1 MRLSFMRLIGLSC
14 LVTLMIGISGCTPTS
29 NGPATAPNTGNS
41 SPNAN
46 SAAAPAARSGDEIS
60 LLEAA
65 IKGDTAS
72 VKGLLDKGVNP
83 NTKDDDGRTP
93 LTEAASYGHTEIVKL
108 LISKGGNLWAKK
120 KDGQTPMS
128 LAGSHAEVVQL
139 IKHNM
144 DLLDAA
150 RNGDNKAVQTLL
162 DNGAYVNVRDAEG
175 RTPLTEAAW
184 ENRVDT
190 VKLLLDKG
198 ADPNVKKDDGTSPLS
213 IAVGREHKEI
223 EELLKKAGAK

>member
-1 MRLSFMRLIGLSC
+1 MHLSFLRLMGLSC
-14 LVTLMIGISGCTPTS
+14 LLALVIGIGGCTPTS
-29 NGPATAPNTGNS
+29 TGPATSSNTGNS
-41 SPNAN
+41 NATANAN
-46 SAAAPAARSGDEIS
+46 TAAAPAARSADEIA

-65 IKGDTAS
+65 IKGDTAA
-72 VKGLLDKGVNP
+72 VKGLLDKGTNP
-83 NTKDDDGRTP
+83 NTKDDEGRTP
-93 LTEAASYGHTEIVKL
+93 LTEAAYYGHTEIVKL

-128 LAGSHAEVVQL
+128 MAASHADLVQL

-184 ENRVDT
+184 ENKVDR
-190 VKLLLDKG
+190 
-198 ADPNVKKDDGTSPLS
+198 S
-213 IAVGREHKEI
+213 E
-223 EELLKKAGAK
+223 